1 MEAAAKRIV
10 PVAITL
16 FHVEQSAARWGLTE
30 TAAPALERL
39 VTYGNLLLRW
49 NAKIALTAIRDEA
62 ELVERHLMEGVFAA
76 AHHPTGPNVL
86 DFGSGTG
93 IPGIPIAICRS
104 DLHVTLAEANRRK
117 ASFLQEAVRAIEL
130 PATVYAG
137 RAETLAAGSFDAV
150 WMRAVDK
157 AAWMLPLAASLVSP
171 AGALCLLGTG
181 PSPSFPSDRQWR
193 WDTHS
198 LPGSAIR
205 ALHIGR
211 PA

>member
-1 MEAAAKRIV
+1 
-10 PVAITL
+10 VAITL

-30 TAAPALERL
+30 TATPVLDRL
-39 VTYGNLLLRW
+39 ITYGNLLLRW
-49 NAKIALTAIRDEA
+49 NAKISLTAIRDEA

-76 AHHPTGPNVL
+76 AHQPTGPNTL

-104 DLHVTLAEANRRK
+104 DLHVTLAEANRKK

-130 PATVYAG
+130 NATVYAG
-137 RAETLAAGSFDAV
+137 RAETLVPGSFDAV

-157 AAWMLPLAASLVSP
+157 AASMLPLAASLVSP

-181 PSPSFPSDRQWR
+181 PAPSFGSNRQWR
-193 WDTHS
+193 WETHP
-198 LPGSAIR
+198 LPGSETR
-205 ALHIGR
+205 VLHIAR

>member
-1 MEAAAKRIV
+1 MEAAAQRIA
-10 PVAITL
+10 PVAINL
-16 FHVEQSAARWGLTE
+16 FHVEQSAARWGLAE
-30 TAAPALERL
+30 TASPALERL
-39 VTYGNLLLRW
+39 AAYGNLLLRW
-49 NAKIALTAIRDEA
+49 NARIALTAIRDEA

-76 AHHPTGPNVL
+76 AHQPTGRNVL

-117 ASFLQEAVRAIEL
+117 ASFLQEAVRAIQL

-137 RAETLAAGSFDAV
+137 RAETLAPGSFDAV

-157 AAWMLPLAASLVSP
+157 AASMLPLAASLVSP
-171 AGALCLLGTG
+171 TGALCLLGTG
-181 PSPSFPSDRQWR
+181 PAPSFASDRQWQ
-193 WDTHS
+193 WDTYP
-198 LPGSAIR
+198 LPGSDIR
-205 ALHIGR
+205 VLHIGR